1 MSVKTTADRLMAIPC
16 KGYWD
21 YTPDG
26 NEFDC
31 EYPNVTDICEHCV
44 CNIGN
49 CYSRLESHRNTFNPI
64 TGKRVGFKVVKR
76 IFAIVKGI
84 KRETGTL

>member
-16 KGYWD
+16 KGYWLSS
-21 YTPDG
+21 PDG
-26 NEFDC
+26 CDFDC
-31 EYPNVTDICEHCV
+31 GYGNASDICEHCV

-64 TGKRVGFKVVKR
+64 TGKKVGFKVVKR
-76 IFAIVKGI
+76 IFAINKDMQ
-84 KRETGTL
+84 RETGTL

>member
-1 MSVKTTADRLMAIPC
+1 MSVKTTADRLMAISC
-16 KGYWD
+16 KGYWE

-31 EYPNVTDICEHCV
+31 EYQNVTDICEHCV

-49 CYSRLESHRNTFNPI
+49 CYNRLESHRTCRGDSYLACSGEEVVFLE
-64 TGKRVGFKVVKR
+64 GYRGYFSVDSLRKV
-76 IFAIVKGI
+76 
-84 KRETGTL
+84 